1 LIDLIKSLVLF
12 NFQVIK
18 RNLFLMKKELL
29 LSVLILTNFLL
40 ITNCIAQSGE
50 WTWMKGD
57 IIPNST
63 GVFGTLGVP
72 DPNNTPPA
80 LYGPAM
86 WIDSSDNIYLFG
98 GVTYNTLWK
107 YDVAGNTWTWI
118 NGSSINSASGIYGTM
133 GISSP
138 LNTPGARGYGF
149 LSWKDFNADFWIYGG
164 DGYDESG
171 NSGILADLWKYT
183 VATNEWTWMNG
194 SNSVFSGTATDY
206 GTFQVPS
213 ATNTP
218 GSREETTVNWV
229 DSEGNLWFYGGF
241 DASLNLKSDV
251 WKYDVT
257 LNQWVWM
264 AGSAGNSELPV
275 YGSLGVPS
283 ATNTPGGRNVYASWK
298 DLSGDLWIYGG
309 CINGSQVADLWKFD
323 METLEWTWMGGSNV
337 LNTDG
342 IEGTQCAA
350 DTIFYPRSRC
360 ENRAAIADK
369 CGNFWMFGG
378 VTLQPDFLYLN
389 DLWVYRPALG
399 DWTFASGSLNPN
411 QPGIYGIQ
419 GISSPL
425 NMPGGRYGAPAVFDS
440 AGNIWL
446 FGGNGSTGILN
457 DLWKFVPD
465 TTCPAISCL
474 PLPSPINFTASDT
487 QVCEK
492 FCVSFTDSSSNN
504 PTSWQWT
511 FDGASPASSNL
522 QNPVSICYDEPG
534 VYDVTLVTTNASGT
548 DSVTFNDYI
557 TVNSTPP
564 APTITLV
571 GITLTS
577 SPASSYQWQF
587 NSVDIAGATSQS
599 YTAMQSGSYNVIISD
614 SNGCI
619 NSGGLSVVI
628 TGINEFESP
637 DLISIYPNPSN
648 GTFTVEFSNAQTND
662 EVTIEI
668 LDVFGR
674 NVFSSQQNLIGK
686 SWKKEIDLS
695 KAARGVYYI
704 EVKTEDNFMR
714 KKIVISR

>member
-1 LIDLIKSLVLF
+1 
-12 NFQVIK
+12 
-18 RNLFLMKKELL
+18 MKKELL

-57 IIPNST
+57 IIPNSP

-86 WIDSSDNIYLFG
+86 WINSSDNIYLFG

-118 NGSSINSASGIYGTM
+118 NGSTFNSASGVYGTM
-133 GISSP
+133 GIPSS

-149 LSWKDFNADFWIYGG
+149 LSWKDLNGDFWIYGG
-164 DGYDESG
+164 VGYDESG

-251 WKYDVT
+251 WKYDII

-264 AGSAGNSELPV
+264 AGSSDNFELPV
-275 YGSLGVPS
+275 YGTMGVPS
-283 ATNTPGGRNVYASWK
+283 ASNTPGGRNAYGSWK
-298 DLSGDLWIYGG
+298 DLAGDLWIFGG
-309 CINGSQVADLWKFD
+309 CINGNQTTDLWRFD
-323 METLEWTWMGGSNV
+323 LSTFEWTWMNGSTV
-337 LNTDG
+337 LNPGGVTG
-342 IEGTQCAA
+342 AQCAS
-350 DTIFYPRSRC
+350 DTSFYPMSRC
-360 ENRAAIADK
+360 ENRAAFTDQ

-378 VTLQPDFLYLN
+378 VALQPAFLYYS
-389 DLWVYRPALG
+389 DLWVYRPSFD
-399 DWTFASGSLNPN
+399 DWTFTSGSLNSN
-411 QPGIYGIQ
+411 QNSIYGTQ
-419 GISSPL
+419 GVSSPL
-425 NMPGGRYGAPAVFDS
+425 NMPGGRYGTPGVFDS

-599 YTAMQSGSYNVIISD
+599 YTATQTGLYNVVITD
-614 SNGCI
+614 SNGCVSSAGV
-619 NSGGLSVVI
+619 NVTI
-628 TGINEFESP
+628 TAINEVEGS
-637 DLISIYPNPSN
+637 DYVSIYPNPSN
-648 GTFTVEFSNAQTND
+648 GNFVIDLLNAQIND
-662 EVTIEI
+662 EITII
-668 LDVFGR
+668 VMDVFGR
-674 NVFSSQQNLIGK
+674 IVFSYQENAIAK
-686 SWKKEIDLS
+686 DWKTEIDLIEI
-695 KAARGVYYI
+695 ATGVYVI
-704 EVKTEDNFMR
+704 EVKLKDSYVR
-714 KKIVISR
+714 KKIVVSR